1 MTYIYSDLPEQHIF
15 HNDLTNEPLSND
27 DYAHVQEIWNE
38 FDMRNLGDLHDLL
51 VWNFNKPPLSI

>member
-51 VWNFNKPPLSI
+51 V